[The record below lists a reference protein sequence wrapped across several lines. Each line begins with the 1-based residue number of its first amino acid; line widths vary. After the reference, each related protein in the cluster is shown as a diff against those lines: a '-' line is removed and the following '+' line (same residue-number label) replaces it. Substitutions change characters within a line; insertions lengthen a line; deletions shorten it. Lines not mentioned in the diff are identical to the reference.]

1 MHRSQSGARVML
13 RLLTAALLVAIPTMA
28 QALGLG
34 RLTVQSA
41 LDEPLVGQIDLIDPS
56 PQDLKSLKAS
66 LASREEFDIAGIERT
81 PNLFD
86 IKYTV
91 SQHPNGQYYLKLSSD
106 KSIREPFLHF
116 LVQVEWS
123 GGRLIREYSALL
135 DPPHWVA
142 GAPADVDVPAA
153 GTSEPLASA
162 ETVAPAATEVAPP
175 VAAAQS
181 SESAPAPVAASP
193 SEAAEAEKAQ
203 LAASTPVP
211 MPAAAEP
218 ESAAETSAAAP
229 EAQPTTAVS
238 SAEAAPATETAAAA
252 APTESATPAESS
264 GDGMAPAIA
273 AEAPAV
279 APATIPVQV
288 YGPVKPGDTL
298 SHVAGRVGAD
308 TSLTPQQVMIAL
320 LRANPSAFYKNN
332 VNILKTG
339 KILKVPE
346 REAIAAIPKAQA
358 AQEFRAQYDAW
369 QEYKLKLAGSSRAVA
384 VAEADDATKPAA
396 QTGAK
401 KTDGKKAD
409 KVAPGT
415 KADKT
420 GGAAKAQPVDLLKIV
435 RANLEQDTNEDTTK
449 TPGVET
455 KKEAGK
461 DKTVLTDRVATLEE
475 AIESKQMQNKDM
487 RERVGKLQEQV
498 KNTERLIDLENKD
511 LAKSQKQAA
520 EKQAADAKLADAKA
534 AQEKAAQEKAAQEKA
549 AQEKAAQEK
558 AAQEKAAQEKAAQE
572 KAAAAA
578 AVAVQR
584 KPEAGKAIV
593 PPKPT
598 PVVPAQKPKV
608 RAPAPAPQ
616 ESFLDSLLSG
626 LTGNPLVMAMLAGVG
641 VLAAGVGGVY
651 AYRRRRASREFSES
665 ILSGSSLTN
674 ETSITDPSGQAASS
688 DTSFLSDFSQGG
700 MGNIHTDEVDPIAE
714 AEVYLAYGRDEQAE
728 EILKDAIVKDPVRQ
742 ELKGKLL
749 EIYFQR
755 NDTPAFETLAEEL
768 YAALEGKGGKVWDK
782 VEEMGRKLNPGNP
795 MFSGGKP
802 AARAAKAAPA
812 ATTMLMAETASTA
825 EAAPA
830 QAATESH
837 LATQT
842 LEFQSSSATAGSDL
856 DFNMNFESE
865 PTKNAPGLDMAFD
878 LDSSAAPES
887 ASEANPS
894 GLDMEFGVGASART
908 EDTSSN
914 LIDFSLPSMPEDT
927 TGSAGN
933 LDFTLDEEAPAASGN
948 SIDFS
953 SSMSDLSLGLGD
965 TGEIALETA
974 SSDDAVAEASPAGWD
989 ETATKLDLAKA
1000 YIDMGDAEG
1009 ARSILDEVMAEG
1021 NESQKKQARD
1031 LAAQI
1036 AA

>member
-1 MHRSQSGARVML
+1 MHRSHSGARVTL
-13 RLLTAALLVAIPTMA
+13 RLVTAALLVAVPVMA

-86 IKYTV
+86 IKYAV
-91 SQHPNGQYYLKLSSD
+91 SQRSNGQYYLKLTTD
-106 KSIREPFLHF
+106 NAVREPFLHF

-142 GAPADVDVPAA
+142 GAPADVTVPVTGASEPQAPAEAA
-153 GTSEPLASA
+153 APVPTEELPPIGTSQPSEVS
-162 ETVAPAATEVAPP
+162 APAAATAV
-175 VAAAQS
+175 V
-181 SESAPAPVAASP
+181 P
-193 SEAAEAEKAQ
+193 SDAAEAEKAQ
-203 LAASTPVP
+203 LAAGE
-211 MPAAAEP
+211 PASAPASPEATAA
-218 ESAAETSAAAP
+218 TP
-229 EAQPTTAVS
+229 EAQPTTA
-238 SAEAAPATETAAAA
+238 APAPEAAA
-252 APTESATPAESS
+252 APEAASTAAAGEPATAPEQPAAAES
-264 GDGMAPAIA
+264 GAAPAVV
-273 AEAPAV
+273 AEAPAT
-279 APATIPVQV
+279 AQTTASMQE
-288 YGPVKPGDTL
+288 YGPIKAGETL
-298 SHVAGRVGAD
+298 SHVVSKVGTDRA
-308 TSLTPQQVMIAL
+308 LTPQQVMIAL
-320 LRANPSAFYKNN
+320 LRANPSAFYNNN

-339 KILKVPE
+339 KILKMPE
-346 REAIAAIPKAQA
+346 HETIAAIPKAQA
-358 AQEFRAQYDAW
+358 DQEFRAQYDAW

-384 VAEADDATKPAA
+384 VTEPEEASKPVA
-396 QTGAK
+396 QAGAK
-401 KTDGKKAD
+401 KAEGKKA
-409 KVAPGT
+409 G
-415 KADKT
+415 KAAKAAKPEK
-420 GGAAKAQPVDLLKIV
+420 GSAAAKAQPVDLLKIV
-435 RANLEQDTNEDTTK
+435 RANLEQDSADDTAK
-449 TPGVET
+449 TPGVE
-455 KKEAGK
+455 ARK
-461 DKTVLTDRVATLEE
+461 DAVQDKRVLTDRVATLEE

-520 EKQAADAKLADAKA
+520 EKQAADAKLAEAKA
-534 AQEKAAQEKAAQEKA
+534 AQEKAAQEKIAQE
-549 AQEKAAQEK
+549 Q
-558 AAQEKAAQEKAAQE
+558 
-572 KAAAAA
+572 AAAAA
-578 AVAVQR
+578 AAAQA
-584 KPEAGKAIV
+584 KPESAKPAA
-593 PPKPT
+593 PPKPAA
-598 PVVPAQKPKV
+598 PAAKPK
-608 RAPAPAPQ
+608 APTPAPVPQ
-616 ESFLDSLLSG
+616 ESFLDSLLSS
-626 LTGNPLVMAMLAGVG
+626 LTDNSLVMAMLAGVG
-641 VLAAGVGGVY
+641 VLAAGVGGMY

-665 ILSGSSLTN
+665 ILSGSSLTT
-674 ETSITDPSGQAASS
+674 EASITDPSGQAQAS

-728 EILKDAIVKDPVRQ
+728 EILKDAIVKDPARQ

-782 VEEMGRKLNPGNP
+782 VEDMGRKLSPNNP

-802 AARAAKAAPA
+802 AARAAQTAPA
-812 ATTMLMAETASTA
+812 ATTMLVAEPAA
-825 EAAPA
+825 HVDAAPA
-830 QAATESH
+830 AANLETQ

-842 LEFQSSSATAGSDL
+842 LEFESAPAAAKSDL
-856 DFNMNFESE
+856 DFNMDFE
-865 PTKNAPGLDMAFD
+865 PAPAKNAQESALDMAFD
-878 LDSSAAPES
+878 LDTSVAAGAPARES
-887 ASEANPS
+887 ASS
-894 GLDMEFGVGASART
+894 GLDMDFGLVESAGKGDST
-908 EDTSSN
+908 SN

-927 TGSAGN
+927 SRAGAG
-933 LDFTLDEEAPAASGN
+933 LDFALDENAPETGGH

-953 SSMSDLSLGLGD
+953 STAGDLSLSLGD
-965 TGEIALETA
+965 TGEIALESAPST
-974 SSDDAVAEASPAGWD
+974 SGGTEASPAGWD